1 MRNFTLLK
9 SIEREL
15 DSFKP
20 DSHWDDESIIDY
32 YKKKTRE
39 ICSRLEEDEKI
50 RKKQLLL
57 FNNNKKFLTKNIKYI
72 KTQQLKRS
80 GSSFHSPLSSNNL
93 RISRLSSPI
102 KRINSP
108 KVEKI
113 EKIEEPESVLN
124 MLFPYVNEIDFKIE
138 PFKSGADLRNE
149 NRIKREN
156 IPVIKINQERRIK
169 SNYIKKFKKYDKM
182 SKIYPDSTS
191 IRRSSSYVTLEQIKR
206 RELLK
211 NKKFWISPSDF
222 QRYFRRNMENNIN
235 KDINKKNNYICDK
248 YVDPRKTN
256 FYRIV
261 DKNKW
266 ISKKDFSFK

>member
-50 RKKQLLL
+50 RKKQLL
-57 FNNNKKFLTKNIKYI
+57 FNNNKKFLSKNIKFI
-72 KTQQLKRS
+72 KTQQLKRL
-80 GSSFHSPLSSNNL
+80 GSSFRSSLSPNNS

-102 KRINSP
+102 KRIGP
-108 KVEKI
+108 HKVEKI
-113 EKIEEPESVLN
+113 ENIEEPESVLN
-124 MLFPYVNEIDFKIE
+124 MLFPYVNENDFKIE

-149 NRIKREN
+149 NRLKKEN

-169 SNYIKKFKKYDKM
+169 SNYLKKFKKYDKM
-182 SKIYPDSTS
+182 PNLYPDS
-191 IRRSSSYVTLEQIKR
+191 IRRSSSYITPEQIER
-206 RELLK
+206 REVLK
-211 NKKFWISPSDF
+211 NKKLWITPSDF
-222 QRYFRRNMENNIN
+222 KRYFRRNMENNIN
-235 KDINKKNNYICDK
+235 KDINKNNNYIRDK
-248 YVDPRKTN
+248 YIDPNKTN

-261 DKNKW
+261 DKNKF
-266 ISKKDFSFK
+266 IYKKDFLFK